1 MQKDLAMGDNP
12 VSTYLH
18 ELIHWQ
24 DADDYRK
31 KGNSINTAE
40 EYKKYIAYLREYC
53 KKKLDRE
60 KAKGYNIFVSKYA
73 EDEFGRANYDET
85 YTEYRVQKLL
95 ERGKIR

>member
-1 MQKDLAMGDNP
+1 M
-12 VSTYLH
+12 
-18 ELIHWQ
+18 
-24 DADDYRK
+24 
-31 KGNSINTAE
+31 
-40 EYKKYIAYLREYC
+40 REYC

-95 ERGKIR
+95 ERGKYDEINIDRRRKGIEKDI